1 MKESIKRLWK
11 SRGTLKESIKKALE
25 KPGKYEG
32 KKKALEKPGMG
43 QGFGHTR
50 KPDVYTTD
58 ESLIQAG
65 PYFNTKAGRKLV
77 RDEAES
83 VPVARSPSAQ
93 KNHE

>member
-1 MKESIKRLWK
+1 
-11 SRGTLKESIKKALE
+11 
-25 KPGKYEG
+25 
-32 KKKALEKPGMG
+32 MG

-50 KPDVYTTD
+50 KPDVYTID